1 MVKLG
6 CVIFGEKLIQ
16 TQDLDPVYVLVS
28 SCPELKN
35 KEKLRRWLLAYW
47 SFYHMGTASWITD
60 GFNQY
65 PNLTTEE
72 YWIRFKQ
79 AASSKLHLRCP
90 ERRHYRGQNALKSVA
105 YLHKRGIDS
114 LFSDIEIN
122 GSCSDVMK
130 QTKKWV
136 GFGPWIGFK
145 IADMLERL
153 QLARI
158 AFNVEDVY
166 LFDSPLEGAKRLRE
180 SVSATVNDS
189 EVGPWAVE
197 YLINKLG
204 HLKAPP
210 LFERN
215 VSVQEVETVLCKWKS
230 YTNNKYHVGEDITSC
245 QKCLNQ
251 YQLRSPIAKSL
262 MKNSTLW

>member
-60 GFNQY
+60 GEDN
-65 PNLTTEE
+65 
-72 YWIRFKQ
+72 YWDRFMD
-79 AASSKLHLRCP
+79 AASTKDHLRCP

-105 YLHKRGIDS
+105 YLHERGIDS
-114 LFSDIEIN
+114 LFSEIEIDA
-122 GSCSDVMK
+122 SCSDVMK

-158 AFNVEDVY
+158 AFNVDDVY

-230 YTNNKYHVGEDITSC
+230 YTNNKYHIGEDITSC

-251 YQLRSPIAKSL
+251 YQLRSPTAKSL
-262 MKNSTLW
+262 IKNSTLW

>member
-6 CVIFGEKLIQ
+6 CVLYGEQLIK
-16 TQDLDPVYVLVS
+16 TQDLDPVYVILND
-28 SCPELKN
+28 CPIFKDKN
-35 KEKLRRWLLAYW
+35 TLRHWLLAYW
-47 SFYHMGTASWITD
+47 AFYHMGTASWITD
-60 GFNQY
+60 GVGRW
-65 PNLTTEE
+65 PNLTTDE
-72 YWIRFKQ
+72 YWNRFME
-79 AASSKLHLRCP
+79 AASSKSHLRCP
-90 ERRHYRGQNALKSVA
+90 ERRHFRGKNAISSTK
-105 YLHKRGIDS
+105 YLRERGIDS
-114 LFSDIEIN
+114 LFNDIEID

-130 QTKKWV
+130 QTQKWK

-153 QLARI
+153 QLASI
-158 AFNVEDVY
+158 SFSVKDVY

-189 EVGPWAVE
+189 EVGAWAVD
-197 YLINKLG
+197 YLIQQLG

-230 YTNNKYHVGEDITSC
+230 YTNNKYHIGEDIISC
-245 QKCLNQ
+245 RKSLKL
-251 YQLRSPIAKSL
+251 YQNRSPLAQELIRT
-262 MKNSTLW
+262 STI